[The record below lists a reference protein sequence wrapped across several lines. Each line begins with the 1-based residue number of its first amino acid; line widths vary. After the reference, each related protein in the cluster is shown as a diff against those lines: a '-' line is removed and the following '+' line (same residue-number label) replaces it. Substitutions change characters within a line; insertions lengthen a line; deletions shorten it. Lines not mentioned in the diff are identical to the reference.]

1 MRERRE
7 ESLSWLSPSQS
18 LPVHSQSLPVHSQSL
33 PVHSQSL
40 PVHSQSLPVH
50 SQSLPVHSQSL
61 PVHSLSWLSPSQSL
75 PVHSQSLPVHSQSRR
90 WRRSQSAPS
99 RGCHLGTCQLQN
111 LASLLYRIGNKNGKE
126 ESNRNTAD
134 PRGYGKRR
142 RRRRREERR

>member
-1 MRERRE
+1 MRRLSVCLCVLL
-7 ESLSWLSPSQS
+7 SLLTASTSLPPSQRS
-18 LPVHSQSLPVHSQSL
+18 SKVTRVRRAEVTLLESEFISPEEVRDALKLPA
-33 PVHSQSL
+33 
-40 PVHSQSLPVH
+40 
-50 SQSLPVHSQSL
+50 
-61 PVHSLSWLSPSQSL
+61 SWLSPSQSL